1 MSTDA
6 RLGDPRCYGTG
17 KVSSPLLQLAE
28 TGLGPGELAAALRE
42 LAAAGRDSEI
52 KDLLAAAPSQGAYAR
67 LWRGLCAAIEK
78 PSRDEAVASRVF
90 AIPWVIVT
98 GAAAPATVTCV
109 LPDIAGLA
117 RVLEEHGVFGASRNL
132 GLSNAL
138 CSIEALEGLRPSAI
152 LQWSQADR
160 ARDIP
165 PAPIEVTRGAEAVHV
180 RFLVGAAIA
189 PAHAPDIVEAG
200 ANIGR
205 WGTPALRAMAA
216 QLAVPD
222 VQILTMPRPPA
233 GLYSAA
239 YAGRRA
245 GIETAFNLFMSNTVR
260 RFRMVVGDPS
270 ATVSAHAGGELRIT
284 LANPLDDALTEGF
297 RWPLHPADDLQDIE
311 RTIVSMIG
319 ECRLGEPNIAAGV
332 LPDHSTTG
340 AVLFPTP

>member
-67 LWRGLCAAIEK
+67 LWQGLCAAIEK

-132 GLSNAL
+132 GLSR
-138 CSIEALEGLRPSAI
+138 IQRQYG
-152 LQWSQADR
+152 
-160 ARDIP
+160 RDIVVVGVMVNWEATSDRKFTDEQRDP
-165 PAPIEVTRGAEAVHV
+165 KKLMERFDSMCRSFKFEHYLVPSLDSDPYKVINEDVQATPIPGLMILSSDTTCRWWQHEKARVNG
-180 RFLVGAAIA
+180 FAALA
-189 PAHAPDIVEAG
+189 DILNVDPGVVARRKVEAEWLK
-200 ANIGR
+200 AR
-205 WGTPALRAMAA
+205 K
-216 QLAVPD
+216 
-222 VQILTMPRPPA
+222 
-233 GLYSAA
+233 
-239 YAGRRA
+239 
-245 GIETAFNLFMSNTVR
+245 
-260 RFRMVVGDPS
+260 
-270 ATVSAHAGGELRIT
+270 GGK
-284 LANPLDDALTEGF
+284 
-297 RWPLHPADDLQDIE
+297 
-311 RTIVSMIG
+311 
-319 ECRLGEPNIAAGV
+319 
-332 LPDHSTTG
+332 
-340 AVLFPTP
+340 